1 MQQGRLAMK
10 HAFGSDVSAAA
21 FRLLPTGIYTI
32 PEIGMVGDTEESL
45 KQKGISYIVGL
56 GPYRANARG
65 RIIGDDS
72 GFLKLLFQR
81 QDMKLLGVHA
91 MGERATELVHIGLLA
106 MLTNSTAELFSEM
119 CFNMPTLGE
128 LYKLASLDA
137 ISRVTRGRSLV
148 DLPSLDRSAHGVNV
162 AQASAL

>member
-1 MQQGRLAMK
+1 
-10 HAFGSDVSAAA
+10 VSAAA

-32 PEIGMVGDTEESL
+32 PEVGMVGETEESL
-45 KQKGISYIVGL
+45 KQKGIGYIVGL
-56 GPYRANARG
+56 GPYQANARG
-65 RIIGDDS
+65 RIVGDDS

-106 MLTNSTAELFSEM
+106 MLTNSAAELFSEM

-137 ISRVTRGRSLV
+137 ISRVTTGRSLV
-148 DLPSLDRSAHGVNV
+148 DLPSLNRSGYGVNV
-162 AQASAL
+162 AQSSAL